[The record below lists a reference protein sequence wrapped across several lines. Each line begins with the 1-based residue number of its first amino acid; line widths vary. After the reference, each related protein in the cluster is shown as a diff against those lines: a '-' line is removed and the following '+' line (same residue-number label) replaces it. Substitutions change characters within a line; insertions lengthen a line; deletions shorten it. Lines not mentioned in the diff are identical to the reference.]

1 MRIRLI
7 VGQYPQSYDG
17 QLMPNVLD
25 AWDEFVLEDNYEGFA
40 EKLAEYESWVTK
52 GDLEAVRVLD
62 VIVPDI
68 AVTGLFDIPQVPGEA
83 VSE

>member
-7 VGQYPQSYDG
+7 IGQYPQQYDG

-25 AWDEFVLEDNYEGFA
+25 AWDEFVLDDNQEGFDK
-40 EKLAEYESWVTK
+40 KLAEYESWVLK

-62 VIVPDI
+62 VTIPDF
-68 AVTGLFDIPQVPGEA
+68 AVTTLFDIPNIAGRVK
-83 VSE
+83 